1 MTTLGIGARDLK
13 AAISASRTSRRVARR
28 LVRQNSPLARAV
40 WADMFVSG
48 DRDAV
53 VCTFIATTRAAAW
66 ARRRNVRSDAVQSRA
81 VMATLAQAHGFD
93 SWCELQTALRDS
105 PIWPWIDK
113 AVEDTSL
120 AKRMR
125 QELFSTAGVPG
136 HEFDVETDQDWGQ
149 S

>member
-1 MTTLGIGARDLK
+1 
-13 AAISASRTSRRVARR
+13 
-28 LVRQNSPLARAV
+28 
-40 WADMFVSG
+40 MFVSG